1 MTDEKWSATEISA
14 ALSNQVFSRGSLLV
28 LPNTYWTG
36 HECDLLVVT
45 MNRRVIDVEIK
56 ISRSDFRADFKKQKW
71 YHGFDWFHANGV
83 RWYPGVRG
91 PRREWPANVWKHYYV
106 MPKAIWSDDLMEHAS
121 PSSGFITIRRH
132 PEYGVLMLNVQR
144 NAKPNRKADKID
156 PEDALDIA
164 RLSNQRMWEAI
175 RKLRDRGYV
184 MTGDEIALAE
194 ASTTDTGAAAGEVA

>member
-1 MTDEKWSATEISA
+1 MNDEKWSATEITA
-14 ALSNQVFSRGSLLV
+14 ALSHQIFTRGSLLV

-36 HECDLLVVT
+36 NECDLLVVT

-71 YHGFDWFHANGV
+71 YHGFDWFRANGV
-83 RWYPGVRG
+83 RWYPGARG

-106 MPKAIWSDDLMEHAS
+106 MPKSIWSADLMELAS

-132 PEYGVLMLNVQR
+132 AEYGILVLDVQR
-144 NAKPNRKADKID
+144 NAKPNRQADKID

-164 RLSNQRMWEAI
+164 RLSNQRMWDAL
-175 RKLRDRGYV
+175 RKLRDRGYT
-184 MTGDEIALAE
+184 MAGDKIAE
-194 ASTTDTGAAAGEVA
+194 ASPTEPGAAAGELP